1 MPKTSEKPQPDGQG
15 KRNKNRRNGQIKVVC
30 NWQHTEEV
38 SLAFK
43 HLMALLLRDRE
54 KERDDEYTESQHPIQ
69 G

>member
-1 MPKTSEKPQPDGQG
+1 MKAQHKPKVQ
-15 KRNKNRRNGQIKVVC
+15 VH
-30 NWQHTEEV
+30 WQHTEEV